1 MISDFKTGQKVT
13 AFFILRHKERRMK
26 KGSSESYLSF
36 ELGDASGRIFGSF
49 WNAAEIDE
57 HDFNAGGIVKIRAT
71 VIELHGRAY
80 LNIDQIRPAGESDP
94 VTMEDLLPKAAR
106 PAEQLL
112 EEFEAHIEA
121 IGNVHLKTL
130 LEHLAHDKAIR
141 PLLQQAPGGK
151 LWHHCYMG
159 GLLEHTLNVA
169 KIVLVVAQ
177 NYPHVN
183 ADLLIAGALLHD
195 IGKLFEYQWDGYIE
209 YSDEGRL
216 HGHIALGYHLIAA
229 RIDAQPDF
237 PNDLRRHLLHL
248 VLAHQGQK
256 EQGSPVV
263 PMTREAFIL
272 YYADELDSKLGA
284 FDRICEQ
291 EHEEGKRWSNYV
303 NLMDR
308 FFYFGDETPL
318 K

>member
-1 MISDFKTGQKVT
+1 MISDLKPGQKVT

-57 HDFNAGGIVKIRAT
+57 HEFITGGIVKIRAT
-71 VIELHGRAY
+71 VIEWHGQAY
-80 LNIDQIRPAGESDP
+80 LNIDQIRPAGESDQ
-94 VTMEDLLPKAAR
+94 VSTESLLPKAAR
-106 PAEQLL
+106 PVEQLL
-112 EEFEAHIEA
+112 AEFETHVDAVSD
-121 IGNVHLKTL
+121 VHLKTL
-130 LEHLAHDKAIR
+130 LTHLVQDKEIR
-141 PLLQQAPGGK
+141 QLLKQAPGGK

-159 GLLEHTLNVA
+159 GLLEHTLSVV
-169 KIVLVVAQ
+169 KIVRAVAQ
-177 NYPHVN
+177 NYAQVN
-183 ADLLIAGALLHD
+183 ADLLITGALLHD
-195 IGKLFEYQWDGYIE
+195 IGKLFEYQCDGYIE

-229 RIDAQPDF
+229 RLDAQPDF
-237 PNDLRRHLLHL
+237 PVDLRRRLLHL
-248 VLAHQGQK
+248 ILAHQGQK

-291 EHEEGKRWSNYV
+291 EHEKGKRWSNYV
-303 NLMDR
+303 NLLDR
-308 FFYFGDETPL
+308 FFYFGDETPP

>member
-1 MISDFKTGQKVT
+1 MISDFKIGQKIT

-26 KGSSESYLSF
+26 KASSESYLSF
-36 ELGDASGRIFGSF
+36 ELGDASGRIFGSL

-57 HDFNAGGIVKIRAT
+57 HDLIVGGIVKIRAT
-71 VIELHGRAY
+71 VIEWHDKPY
-80 LNIDQIRPAGESDP
+80 LNIDQIRPAGEADQ
-94 VTMEDLLPKAAR
+94 VTIEDLLPKAAR
-106 PAEQLL
+106 PVEQLL
-112 EEFEAHIEA
+112 AEFNANIDS
-121 IGNVHLKTL
+121 VCDDHLKAL
-130 LEHLAHDKAIR
+130 LTNLVADKDIR
-141 PLLQQAPGGK
+141 QLLQQAPGGK

-159 GLLEHTLNVA
+159 GFLEHTLSVV
-169 KIVLVVAQ
+169 KIVQAVVQ

-216 HGHIALGYHLIAA
+216 HGHIALGYHLVAA
-229 RIDAQPDF
+229 RIEAQPDF
-237 PNDLRRHLLHL
+237 PAELRRHLLHL
-248 VLAHQGQK
+248 ILAHQGQK

-284 FDRICEQ
+284 FERICEQ
-291 EHEEGKRWSNYV
+291 EREEGKRWSNYV

-308 FFYFGDETPL
+308 FFYFGDEAPH